1 MEETTISLVPILDVV
16 IQLFGAA
23 LMAVGTWA
31 VTMLSQKLKLSS
43 DSEVRTYLQEALQ
56 RAVNFGVEKA
66 RSQAKDIGTVDVRNE
81 VVADAANYVIGK
93 TPDALK
99 KLGISDD
106 SVQDLVRARLP
117 AVT

>member
-1 MEETTISLVPILDVV
+1 MEETAINLVPILDIV
-16 IQLFGAA
+16 IQLFGAV

-43 DSEVRTYLQEALQ
+43 DSEVRAYLQDTLQ
-56 RAVNFGVEKA
+56 RAVSFGVEKA
-66 RSQAKDIGTVDVRNE
+66 RTQAKDIGTVEVRNE

-99 KLGISDD
+99 RLGISED
-106 SVQDLVRARLP
+106 SIQDLVRARLP
-117 AVT
+117 VVT